1 MAQALR
7 LLCVLAHPDDE
18 SLGFGGTLARY
29 GAEGV
34 ETRVVTATR
43 GQAGWSAPGPR
54 PPPEE
59 IGRIREAE
67 LRAAAG
73 ALGVARVDLLDYG
86 DGQLDQADAAEATAA
101 LARHVRAARPQVVA
115 TFGPDG
121 AYGHPDHVAI
131 SQLTTA
137 AVARAA
143 DPGYR
148 PADGLAA
155 HAVAKLY
162 YRAFGPAELARYE
175 AVFGRLAMDVD
186 GVERGSLAWPDWA
199 TTTWIDA
206 AAHWRAVARAVDCHR
221 SQLPADG
228 ALARLTEAG
237 HRALWGCQ
245 GYYRAMSLVNGGRA
259 AEADLFEGL
268 R

>member
-1 MAQALR
+1 VVASLR
-7 LLCVLAHPDDE
+7 LMCVLAHPDDE

-34 ETRVVTATR
+34 QTRLLIATR
-43 GQAGWSAPGPR
+43 GEGGWSSSEPR
-54 PPPEE
+54 PDPDQ

-73 ALGVARVDLLDYG
+73 ALGVARVDLLDYR
-86 DGQLDQADAAEATAA
+86 DGELDRADAAGAIAA
-101 LARHVRAARPQVVA
+101 IVRQIRDAQPQVVA

-121 AYGHPDHVAI
+121 AYGHPDHIAI

-137 AVARAA
+137 AVVRAA

-148 PADGLAA
+148 PEDGLAP
-155 HAVAKLY
+155 HSVSKLY
-162 YRAFGPAELARYE
+162 YRAFVRSELDRFQR
-175 AVFGRLAMDVD
+175 VFGRLAMGID
-186 GVERGSLAWPDWA
+186 GVERGPLAWPDWSV
-199 TTTWIDA
+199 TTWVDA
-206 AAHWRAVARAVDCHR
+206 RAHWRAVARAVGCHR
-221 SQLPADG
+221 SQLPPDG
-228 ALARLTEAG
+228 ALARLSDAG
-237 HRALWGCQ
+237 HGELWGCQ
-245 GYYRAMSLVNGGRA
+245 GYYRAMSLVNGGRT